1 MKDCREISG
10 YENTDSQLAKYTI
23 NVLKKRI
30 MDQEKKI
37 EYLRSLIL
45 EQQENYVS
53 KIENILK
60 TNECRLRK

>member
-30 MDQEKKI
+30 MNQDKKI

-45 EQQENYVS
+45 EQQTNYVS